1 MEFPLLEA
9 CLPAYSFVDIDTIM
23 PVYTAVFDTFQP
35 LSCDVLASIIHKLNR
50 TTCGLDPFP
59 TKLLMSHLSSI
70 INIILRIVNL
80 CFSSGDFP
88 ASCKSAIIS
97 PLIKKT
103 SLDSEILKNYRPVA
117 NLSFISKIIEKAIA
131 TQIHSHLINNDI
143 VDNFQSAYKTGHSCE
158 TALLRVYNDIVT
170 TIGRGNGAMLVL
182 LDLSAAFDTIDHD
195 NLFCILEKY
204 VGICGNALKLI
215 KSYFSNRTQR
225 VQIDNVLSDFA
236 NIICGVPQ
244 GSVLGPL
251 KFCLYLLPLSA
262 ILRYHNIGYHVYADD
277 TQLYVSFKC
286 KQPLEA
292 ISKLNSCLA
301 DIRRWMITNNY
312 SKTEFIVFRSPQ
324 LKCDLSGLSVNVGES
339 MITQSSKVRDL
350 GVIFDQFLNFD
361 DHITAICRSTHFH
374 IRNIGKIRNLLSYDA
389 CSTIIHALI
398 SCRLDYCN
406 SILYNVPKSKTDRLL
421 RIQNQCARILTK
433 SPRREHI
440 TPVLMKLHWLKIQDR
455 IIYKMLMLTYKSY
468 YNMAPPYLCEL
479 INKKESHVN
488 TRLGTDHHQLIIPP
502 ISKDCSNT
510 FLERS
515 FIYAAPCEWNKLS
528 KHIRT
533 SNFDCFRKSV
543 KTMLFTQ
550 QYGC

>member
-1 MEFPLLEA
+1 MIA
-9 CLPAYSFVDIDTIM
+9 CLVKVQSNNCYFEEWYIDQYLYS
-23 PVYTAVFDTFQP
+23 
-35 LSCDVLASIIHKLNR
+35 
-50 TTCGLDPFP
+50 
-59 TKLLMSHLSSI
+59 
-70 INIILRIVNL
+70 
-80 CFSSGDFP
+80 
-88 ASCKSAIIS
+88 
-97 PLIKKT
+97 
-103 SLDSEILKNYRPVA
+103 
-117 NLSFISKIIEKAIA
+117 SF
-131 TQIHSHLINNDI
+131 
-143 VDNFQSAYKTGHSCE
+143 YKTGHSCE

-170 TIGRGNGAMLVL
+170 TIGRGNGAMLAL
-182 LDLSAAFDTIDHD
+182 LDLFAVFDTIDHD

-204 VGICGNALKLI
+204 VGICGNALELI

-236 NIICGVPQ
+236 NIISGVPQ

-301 DIRRWMITNNY
+301 DIRRWMITNKLKING

-350 GVIFDQFLNFD
+350 GVIFDQFLNLD

-406 SILYNVPKSKTDRLL
+406 SILYNVQKSKTDRLQRL
-421 RIQNQCARILTK
+421 QNQCARILTK

-488 TRLGTDHHQLIIPP
+488 TRLGTDHHQLIMPP

-528 KHIRT
+528 EHIRT
-533 SNFDCFRKSV
+533 SNFDGFRKCPDIVNMSLRDSLMPKSL
-543 KTMLFTQ
+543 KTALIRPLLKKTGLDSDILKNYRPVSNLTSISKVIEKVVSGRLNEHLIKNWRTEINILQ
-550 QYGC
+550 KLL